1 MCLSNVS
8 LVSRFIGRIF
18 FNYLVLRE
26 LMYRIKVHEGE
37 GVAQKGMLKTLMMIL
52 LRALTSPKVEV
63 APEPLPS
70 VAIYIVALKIHLGVC
85 G

>member
-1 MCLSNVS
+1 M
-8 LVSRFIGRIF
+8 
-18 FNYLVLRE
+18 
-26 LMYRIKVHEGE
+26 HEGE